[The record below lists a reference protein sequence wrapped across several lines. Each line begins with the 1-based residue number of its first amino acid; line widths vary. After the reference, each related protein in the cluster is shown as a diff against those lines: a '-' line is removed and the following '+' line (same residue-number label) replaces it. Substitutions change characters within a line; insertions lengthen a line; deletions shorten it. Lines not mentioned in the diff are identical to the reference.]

1 MKNVLVYSGVGS
13 RQTPDNILRAMGLVS
28 GELAKRNWHLR
39 SGGAKGADRVFERFA
54 LKNFTSYRPINPYE
68 LTSVID
74 FSDFPPTV
82 DEIKFIKA
90 HYKSYDYKSD
100 YIKGLQ
106 IRNGR
111 ILRGLGPDYLHSKFV
126 VCWTEGG
133 KDIGG
138 TGVTIRMAHTLNIPV
153 FNLGAGDTQ
162 KMLDDIWDYMLEMEK
177 IHG

>member
-1 MKNVLVYSGVGS
+1 MRNDLVYSGVGA
-13 RQTPDNILRAMGLVS
+13 RETPDNILRAMGLVS
-28 GELAKRNWHLR
+28 SELAKRNWHLR
-39 SGGAKGADRVFERFA
+39 SGGARGADSAFEEKA
-54 LKNFTSYRPINPYE
+54 GNNYTSYRVADGFPYRGIPIV
-68 LTSVID
+68 S
-74 FSDFPPTV
+74 FSDFSPTE
-82 DEIKFIKA
+82 DEIAFTKS
-90 HYKSYDYKSD
+90 HYKSYNYKSD

-153 FNLGAGDTQ
+153 FNLDAGDTQ
-162 KMLDDIWDYMLEMEK
+162 KMLDDL
-177 IHG
+177 